1 VKEGGGKQT
10 PKGVKDCTIPIPA
23 DGNKCHMQPSSALTG
38 QLSEVSAL
46 CAPSTEGKCN
56 LIPDHR
62 GYRENSYFAKPRP
75 CLSPSKRQ
83 TLAVGLQLSMFEW
96 NLAILLGHI
105 VQFAGDGICNIAELL
120 FLLFVV
126 LGRSGRRAFR

>member
-1 VKEGGGKQT
+1 MPHATLECPHRAIIGGF
-10 PKGVKDCTIPIPA
+10 CILRPIYRR
-23 DGNKCHMQPSSALTG
+23 Q
-38 QLSEVSAL
+38 
-46 CAPSTEGKCN
+46 CN

-105 VQFAGDGICNIAELL
+105 VQFAGDGICNVAEPLL
-120 FLLFVV
+120 LLFVV
-126 LGRSGRRAFR
+126 LSRSGRRAFR